1 MMSYLWYILSCTCCC
16 LAFVFFI
23 LLIVGIMSMRKRGK
37 KVTAKAAVMEGAEQV
52 SRVFVRKSRE
62 EMLREEDEQEK

>member
-1 MMSYLWYILSCTCCC
+1 MSYLICGLSCTCCC
-16 LAFVFFI
+16 LAFVFFL
-23 LLIVGIMSMRKRGK
+23 LLIVGILSMRKRGK

-62 EMLREEDEQEK
+62 EMLKEDDENQ